1 MQLKI
6 VYIEKFLSDLDKNR
20 YAYAPHGVHLVAF

>member
-6 VYIEKFLSDLDKNR
+6 VYIEKFLSDLDKYR